1 MRRGVRITYVRYP
14 QTLTHAELRSVR
26 RARVARPVFL
36 ALAVGLGAATPV
48 PAADLAAGPCFD
60 FRQKVVAPLTPPI
73 PLIPGRDNHVFGT
86 SPGGVGWA
94 SGRVVLDMPV
104 ASAYANLLDHRNVKD
119 MTRTTLSTT
128 VLDRPDYMAFHLV
141 KIVVT
146 LRALFLK
153 MEVPW
158 TEAWAF
164 SLVEGTPDAPR
175 RIVVS
180 YQKVAG
186 TDHIKRECGSYV
198 LQAREDGTTD
208 LSLYEE
214 VKADRRSAR
223 DTRDMHRGIVKN
235 LRVSHRLAGPPAPA
249 VAIQ

>member
-1 MRRGVRITYVRYP
+1 VLLV
-14 QTLTHAELRSVR
+14 
-26 RARVARPVFL
+26 
-36 ALAVGLGAATPV
+36 LAVGLAAASPV
-48 PAADLAAGPCFD
+48 PAADLAAAGPCFD
-60 FRQKVVAPLTPPI
+60 FTGKVVEPLTPVI

-86 SPGGVGWA
+86 SAGGVGWA

-104 ASAYANLLDHRNVKD
+104 TAAYANLLDHRNVKD
-119 MTRTTLSTT
+119 MTRTAIATT
-128 VLDRPDYMAFHLV
+128 VVDRPDYMAFHLV
-141 KIVVT
+141 NIVVT

-153 MEVPW
+153 MEIPW

-164 SLVEGTPDAPR
+164 SLVEGTAAAPR

-235 LRVSHRLAGPPAPA
+235 LRIPPRMAGPAAPA
-249 VAIQ
+249 VATH

>member
-1 MRRGVRITYVRYP
+1 MELTPGERRPVRRG
-14 QTLTHAELRSVR
+14 R
-26 RARVARPVFL
+26 RARSAVL
-36 ALAVGLGAATPV
+36 ALTAALAT
-48 PAADLAAGPCFD
+48 AASVSATELPPGPCFD
-60 FRQKVVAPLTPPI
+60 FTRKVVEPLTPVI
-73 PLIPGRDNHVFGT
+73 PLLPGRDNHVFGT

-104 ASAYANLLDHRNVKD
+104 AAAYASLLDHRNVKD
-119 MTRTTLSTT
+119 MTKTTIATT
-128 VLDRPDYMAFHLV
+128 VVDRPDYLAFHLV

-153 MEVPW
+153 MEIPW

-164 SLVEGTPDAPR
+164 SLVEGTAEAPR

-186 TDHIKRECGSYV
+186 TDHIKRQCGSYV

-235 LRVSHRLAGPPAPA
+235 LRVTNRVAGPAAPG
-249 VAIQ
+249 VAIP

>member
-1 MRRGVRITYVRYP
+1 MQLTPGERRPVRRGG
-14 QTLTHAELRSVR
+14 
-26 RARVARPVFL
+26 RARSAVFAL
-36 ALAVGLGAATPV
+36 ALAAGLATAGSV
-48 PAADLAAGPCFD
+48 SAADLPVGTCFD
-60 FRQKVVAPLTPPI
+60 FTQKVVEPLTPVI
-73 PLIPGRDNHVFGT
+73 PLLPGRDNHVFGT

-104 ASAYANLLDHRNVKD
+104 AAAYASLLDHRNVKD
-119 MTRTTLSTT
+119 MTKTTIATT
-128 VLDRPDYMAFHLV
+128 VVDRPDYMAFHLV

-164 SLVEGTPDAPR
+164 SLVEGTAEAPR

-214 VKADRRSAR
+214 VKADRRNAR
-223 DTRDMHRGIVKN
+223 DTRDMHRGIVRN
-235 LRVSHRLAGPPAPA
+235 LRIQHRVAGPAAPGA
-249 VAIQ
+249 AAH

>member
-1 MRRGVRITYVRYP
+1 MELTSGERRPVRCGG
-14 QTLTHAELRSVR
+14 
-26 RARVARPVFL
+26 RARFAVL
-36 ALAVGLGAATPV
+36 ALTAALAT
-48 PAADLAAGPCFD
+48 AASVSATELPPGSCFD
-60 FRQKVVAPLTPPI
+60 FTRKVVEPLTPVI
-73 PLIPGRDNHVFGT
+73 PLLPGRDNHVFGT

-104 ASAYANLLDHRNVKD
+104 AAAYASLLDHRNVKD
-119 MTRTTLSTT
+119 MTKTTLATT
-128 VLDRPDYMAFHLV
+128 VVDRPDYLAFHLV

-153 MEVPW
+153 MEIPW

-164 SLVEGTPDAPR
+164 SLVEGTAEAPR

-186 TDHIKRECGSYV
+186 TDHIKRQCGSYV

-223 DTRDMHRGIVKN
+223 DTRDMHRGIVRN
-235 LRVSHRLAGPPAPA
+235 LRITHRVAGPAAPGA
-249 VAIQ
+249 AIH

>member
-1 MRRGVRITYVRYP
+1 MRRGGG
-14 QTLTHAELRSVR
+14 
-26 RARVARPVFL
+26 ARPALL
-36 ALAVGLGAATPV
+36 ALAVVLAAASAV
-48 PAADLAAGPCFD
+48 SAADVGDGPCFD
-60 FRQKVVAPLTPPI
+60 FTRKVVEPLRPAI

-86 SPGGVGWA
+86 SPAGVAWA
-94 SGRVVLDMPV
+94 SGRVVVDKPV
-104 ASAYANLLDHRNVKD
+104 AAVYANLLDHRCVKD
-119 MTRTTLSTT
+119 MTKTTIATT
-128 VLDRPDYMAFHLV
+128 VVDRPDYMAFHLV

-146 LRALFLK
+146 LRALLLK

-164 SLVEGTPDAPR
+164 SLVEGTAEAPR
-175 RIVVS
+175 RIVAS

-186 TDHIKRECGSYV
+186 TDHIKRQCGSYV

-223 DTRDMHRGIVKN
+223 DTRDMHRGIVRN
-235 LRVSHRLAGPPAPA
+235 LRIPNRVAGPAAPG
-249 VAIQ
+249 VAPH

>member
-1 MRRGVRITYVRYP
+1 MR
-14 QTLTHAELRSVR
+14 LLLFA
-26 RARVARPVFL
+26 
-36 ALAVGLGAATPV
+36 ALGSLG
-48 PAADLAAGPCFD
+48 LAAGASADDPPPGPCFD
-60 FRQKVVAPLTPPI
+60 FTHQVVE
-73 PLIPGRDNHVFGT
+73 PLIPAIPLVPGHDNHVFGT
-86 SPGGVGWA
+86 APSGVGWA
-94 SGRVVLDMPV
+94 SGRVVLDVPV
-104 ASAYANLLDHRNVKD
+104 AAVYASLLDHRNLKD
-119 MTRTTLSTT
+119 MTKTTITTT
-128 VLDRPDYMAFHLV
+128 VVERPDYMAFHLV

-158 TEAWAF
+158 TEAWGY
-164 SLVEGTPDAPR
+164 SLVDGTPAAPR
-175 RIVVS
+175 RIVAC

-186 TDHIKRECGSYV
+186 TDHIKRQCGSYV

-235 LRVSHRLAGPPAPA
+235 LRATLRVAGPSAPGVA
-249 VAIQ
+249 VP

>member
-1 MRRGVRITYVRYP
+1 MELTPGERRPVRRGG
-14 QTLTHAELRSVR
+14 
-26 RARVARPVFL
+26 RARSAVL
-36 ALAVGLGAATPV
+36 ALTAALAT
-48 PAADLAAGPCFD
+48 AASVSATELLPGPCFD
-60 FRQKVVAPLTPPI
+60 FTQKVVEPLTPAI
-73 PLIPGRDNHVFGT
+73 PLLPGRDNHVFGT
-86 SPGGVGWA
+86 SPGGIGWA

-104 ASAYANLLDHRNVKD
+104 AAAYASLLDHRNVKD
-119 MTRTTLSTT
+119 MTKTTIATT
-128 VLDRPDYMAFHLV
+128 VVDRPDYLAFHLV

-153 MEVPW
+153 MEIPW

-164 SLVEGTPDAPR
+164 SLVEGTAEAPR

-186 TDHIKRECGSYV
+186 TDHIKRQCGSYV

-235 LRVSHRLAGPPAPA
+235 LRITHRVAGPAAPGA
-249 VAIQ
+249 ASH

>member
-1 MRRGVRITYVRYP
+1 M
-14 QTLTHAELRSVR
+14 ELRSGERRPVR
-26 RARVARPVFL
+26 RGGGAWPALL
-36 ALAVGLGAATPV
+36 ALAVVLAASPV
-48 PAADLAAGPCFD
+48 PADDLSTAGPCFD
-60 FRQKVVAPLTPPI
+60 FTRKVVEPLTPLI

-86 SPGGVGWA
+86 SPAGVGWA

-104 ASAYANLLDHRNVKD
+104 TAVYASLLDHRNVKD
-119 MTRTTLSTT
+119 MTRTTIATT
-128 VLDRPDYMAFHLV
+128 VLDRPDYIAFHLV

-164 SLVEGTPDAPR
+164 SLVEGTAEAPR

-214 VKADRRSAR
+214 VKADRRNAR
-223 DTRDMHRGIVKN
+223 DTRDMHRGIVRN
-235 LRVSHRLAGPPAPA
+235 LRTPSRVAGPAAGIAPH
-249 VAIQ
+249 

>member
-1 MRRGVRITYVRYP
+1 MELTSGKRRPVRRGG
-14 QTLTHAELRSVR
+14 
-26 RARVARPVFL
+26 RARSAVL
-36 ALAVGLGAATPV
+36 ALTAALAT
-48 PAADLAAGPCFD
+48 AASVSATELPAGPCFD
-60 FRQKVVAPLTPPI
+60 FTRKVVEPLTPVI
-73 PLIPGRDNHVFGT
+73 PLLPGRDNHLFGT

-104 ASAYANLLDHRNVKD
+104 AAAYASLLDHRNVKD
-119 MTRTTLSTT
+119 MTKTTIATT
-128 VLDRPDYMAFHLV
+128 VVDRPDYLAFHLV

-164 SLVEGTPDAPR
+164 SLVEGTAEAPR

-186 TDHIKRECGSYV
+186 TDHIKRQCGSYV

-235 LRVSHRLAGPPAPA
+235 LRITHRVAGPAAPGA
-249 VAIQ
+249 TIH

>member
-1 MRRGVRITYVRYP
+1 MELTSGERRPVRRGGG
-14 QTLTHAELRSVR
+14 
-26 RARVARPVFL
+26 ARPALIAFALGL
-36 ALAVGLGAATPV
+36 AAASPL

-60 FRQKVVAPLTPPI
+60 FAHKVVEPLTPAI
-73 PLIPGRDNHVFGT
+73 PLIPGRDNHIFGT
-86 SPGGVGWA
+86 TPAGVGWA

-104 ASAYANLLDHRNVKD
+104 TAVYANLLDHRNVKD
-119 MTRTTLSTT
+119 MTKTTIATT
-128 VLDRPDYMAFHLV
+128 VVDRPDYLAFHLV

-164 SLVEGTPDAPR
+164 SLVEGTAEAPR

-214 VKADRRSAR
+214 VKADRRNAR
-223 DTRDMHRGIVKN
+223 DTRDMHRGIVRN
-235 LRVSHRLAGPPAPA
+235 LRIPSRVAGPAAPG
-249 VAIQ
+249 VAPH

>member
-1 MRRGVRITYVRYP
+1 VSLGRGGRLFV
-14 QTLTHAELRSVR
+14 
-26 RARVARPVFL
+26 VAGI
-36 ALAVGLGAATPV
+36 AGLGFAAG
-48 PAADLAAGPCFD
+48 ARADDLPTGPCFD
-60 FRQKVVAPLTPPI
+60 FSQKIVEPITPSI
-73 PLIPGRDNHVFGT
+73 PLVPGHDNHVFGT
-86 SPGGVGWA
+86 APGGLGWA
-94 SGRVVLDMPV
+94 SGRVVLDLPIG
-104 ASAYANLLDHRNVKD
+104 AAYASLLDHRNVKD
-119 MTRTTLSTT
+119 MTKTTIATT
-128 VLDRPDYMAFHLV
+128 VVERPGYMAFHLV

-153 MEVPW
+153 LEVPW
-158 TEAWAF
+158 TEAWGY
-164 SLVEGTPDAPR
+164 SLVDGTVEAPR

-186 TDHIKRECGSYV
+186 TDHIKKQCGSYV

-235 LRVSHRLAGPPAPA
+235 LRVTNRVAGPAAPG
-249 VAIQ
+249 VAIP

>member
-1 MRRGVRITYVRYP
+1 MELTPGKRRPVRRGG
-14 QTLTHAELRSVR
+14 
-26 RARVARPVFL
+26 RARSAVL
-36 ALAVGLGAATPV
+36 ALTAALAT
-48 PAADLAAGPCFD
+48 AASVSATELPAGPCFD
-60 FRQKVVAPLTPPI
+60 FTRKVVEPLTPVI
-73 PLIPGRDNHVFGT
+73 PLLPGRDNHVFGT

-104 ASAYANLLDHRNVKD
+104 AAAYASLLDHRNVKD
-119 MTRTTLSTT
+119 MTKTTITTT
-128 VLDRPDYMAFHLV
+128 VVDRPDYLAFHLV

-164 SLVEGTPDAPR
+164 SLVDGTAEAPR

-223 DTRDMHRGIVKN
+223 DTRDMHRGIVRN
-235 LRVSHRLAGPPAPA
+235 LRITHRVAGPAAPGGA
-249 VAIQ
+249 VH

>member
-1 MRRGVRITYVRYP
+1 MELTPGKRRPVRRGG
-14 QTLTHAELRSVR
+14 
-26 RARVARPVFL
+26 RARSAVL
-36 ALAVGLGAATPV
+36 ALTAALAT
-48 PAADLAAGPCFD
+48 AASVSATELPPGPCFD
-60 FRQKVVAPLTPPI
+60 FARKVVEPLTPVI
-73 PLIPGRDNHVFGT
+73 PLLPGRDNHVFGT

-104 ASAYANLLDHRNVKD
+104 AAAYASLLDHRNVKD
-119 MTRTTLSTT
+119 MTKTTIATT
-128 VLDRPDYMAFHLV
+128 VVDRPDYLAFHLV

-164 SLVEGTPDAPR
+164 SLVEGTAEAPR

-186 TDHIKRECGSYV
+186 TDHIKRQCGSYV
-198 LQAREDGTTD
+198 LQARGDGTTD

-235 LRVSHRLAGPPAPA
+235 LRITHRMAGPAAPGA
-249 VAIQ
+249 AIH

>member
-1 MRRGVRITYVRYP
+1 VRRGGG
-14 QTLTHAELRSVR
+14 
-26 RARVARPVFL
+26 ARPALL
-36 ALAVGLGAATPV
+36 ALAIVLAASPV
-48 PAADLAAGPCFD
+48 PADDLSAAGPCFD
-60 FRQKVVAPLTPPI
+60 FTRKVVQPLTPAI

-86 SPGGVGWA
+86 SPAGVGWA
-94 SGRVVLDMPV
+94 SGRVVVDMPV
-104 ASAYANLLDHRNVKD
+104 AAVYANLLDHRNVKD
-119 MTRTTLSTT
+119 MTKTTIATT
-128 VLDRPDYMAFHLV
+128 VLDRPGYIAFHLV

-164 SLVEGTPDAPR
+164 SLVEGTAEAPR

-214 VKADRRSAR
+214 VKADRRNAR
-223 DTRDMHRGIVKN
+223 DTRDMHRGIVRN
-235 LRVSHRLAGPPAPA
+235 LRTPSRVAGPAPG
-249 VAIQ
+249 VAPH

>member
-1 MRRGVRITYVRYP
+1 VSHGRAVR
-14 QTLTHAELRSVR
+14 
-26 RARVARPVFL
+26 
-36 ALAVGLGAATPV
+36 LAVIAFVAGFGLATGT
-48 PAADLAAGPCFD
+48 ASSAFASADDWPAGPCFD
-60 FRQKVVAPLTPPI
+60 FSHKIVEPITPAI
-73 PLIPGRDNHVFGT
+73 PLVPGHDNHVFGT
-86 SPGGVGWA
+86 APGGLGWA
-94 SGRVVLDMPV
+94 SGRVVLDMPIG
-104 ASAYANLLDHRNVKD
+104 AAYASLLDHRNVKD
-119 MTRTTLSTT
+119 MTKTTITTT
-128 VLDRPDYMAFHLV
+128 VVERPEYMAFHLV

-153 MEVPW
+153 MEIPW

-164 SLVEGTPDAPR
+164 SLVDGTAEAPR

-186 TDHIKRECGSYV
+186 TDHIKKQCGSYV

-223 DTRDMHRGIVKN
+223 DTRDMHRGIVQN
-235 LRVSHRLAGPPAPA
+235 LRVTNRVAGPAAPG
-249 VAIQ
+249 VSIP

>member
-1 MRRGVRITYVRYP
+1 MELTSGERRPVRRGGG
-14 QTLTHAELRSVR
+14 
-26 RARVARPVFL
+26 ARPAPL
-36 ALAVGLGAATPV
+36 ALAVVLAASPV
-48 PAADLAAGPCFD
+48 PAADLADGPCFD
-60 FRQKVVAPLTPPI
+60 FTRKVVEPLTPAI

-86 SPGGVGWA
+86 SPAGVGWA
-94 SGRVVLDMPV
+94 SGRVVLDLPV
-104 ASAYANLLDHRNVKD
+104 AAVYAKLLDHRNVKD
-119 MTRTTLSTT
+119 MTKTAIATT
-128 VLDRPDYMAFHLV
+128 VVDRPDYMAFHLV

-164 SLVEGTPDAPR
+164 SLVEGTAEAPR

-186 TDHIKRECGSYV
+186 TDHIKRQCGSYV

-214 VKADRRSAR
+214 VKADRRNAR
-223 DTRDMHRGIVKN
+223 DTRDMHRGIVRN
-235 LRVSHRLAGPPAPA
+235 LRIPSRVAGPAAPG
-249 VAIQ
+249 VAPR

>member
-1 MRRGVRITYVRYP
+1 MRRGG
-14 QTLTHAELRSVR
+14 
-26 RARVARPVFL
+26 RARSAVL
-36 ALAVGLGAATPV
+36 ALTAALAT
-48 PAADLAAGPCFD
+48 AASVSATELPAGPCFD
-60 FRQKVVAPLTPPI
+60 FTRKVVEPLTPVI
-73 PLIPGRDNHVFGT
+73 PLLPGRDNHLFGT

-104 ASAYANLLDHRNVKD
+104 AAAYASLLDHRNVKD
-119 MTRTTLSTT
+119 MTKTTIATT
-128 VLDRPDYMAFHLV
+128 VVDRPDYLAFHLV

-164 SLVEGTPDAPR
+164 SLVEGTAEAPR

-186 TDHIKRECGSYV
+186 TDHIKRQCGSYV

-235 LRVSHRLAGPPAPA
+235 LRITHRVAGPAAPGA
-249 VAIQ
+249 TIH